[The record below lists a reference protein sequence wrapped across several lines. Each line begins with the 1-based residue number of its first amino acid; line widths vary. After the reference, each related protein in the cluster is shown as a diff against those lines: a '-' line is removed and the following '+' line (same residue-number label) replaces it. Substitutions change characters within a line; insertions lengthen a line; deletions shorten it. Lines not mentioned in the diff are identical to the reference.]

1 MIAQNFQP
9 EPKHDA
15 MIGPV
20 TALPARC
27 LDVQNERH
35 ADAATYID
43 AGRLFKLLDLPGNAE
58 FCKHPVQCRRATK
71 KTL

>member
-35 ADAATYID
+35 ADLEAHARSPNTS
-43 AGRLFKLLDLPGNAE
+43 
-58 FCKHPVQCRRATK
+58 
-71 KTL
+71 

>member
-1 MIAQNFQP
+1 MIAHNFQP

-35 ADAATYID
+35 ADLEAHARGTVARAPAID
-43 AGRLFKLLDLPGNAE
+43 GG
-58 FCKHPVQCRRATK
+58 V
-71 KTL
+71 

>member
-1 MIAQNFQP
+1 MRPTKRAAASDDPQRHRPMIAQNFQP

-27 LDVQNERH
+27 VDVQNERH
-35 ADAATYID
+35 ADLEAHARGTVARAPAID
-43 AGRLFKLLDLPGNAE
+43 G
-58 FCKHPVQCRRATK
+58 
-71 KTL
+71 